1 MSSQITTSFVEQY
14 SSNVAMLSQQMGSKL
29 RSSVD
34 VETVTGKNAF
44 FDQVGVTA
52 AQLRTSRH
60 GDTPQIDT
68 PHSRRRLS
76 LADYEWADLVDDV
89 DKVRMLVDPTSSYAR
104 AAAAAMNRAMDDVII
119 TAFNA
124 SANTGVAGGTSTAL
138 PSGQKTAT
146 SDQSDGLTIAKLLAA
161 KKILDNNDVDPSLKR
176 YIVCG
181 PQQISDLLGTTQV
194 TSSDY
199 NVVRALATGAI
210 NSYLGFEFI
219 MSTRLNKDATNTTD
233 RLVFAYTEDAIKLGI
248 GKDISA
254 KISERADKSYS
265 TQVYYSMALGAVR
278 MEEEKVVQIPCHEA

>member
-29 RSSVD
+29 RGSVD
-34 VETVTGKNAF
+34 VETVRGKNAF

-89 DKVRMLVDPTSSYAR
+89 DKGRMLVDPTSSYAR

-138 PSGQKTAT
+138 PSSQKTAT
-146 SDQSDGLTIAKLLAA
+146 SDQSDGLTIAKLLSA

-176 YIVCG
+176 YVVCG

-199 NVVRALATGAI
+199 NTVKALAEGSI

-265 TQVYYSMALGAVR
+265 TQVYYAMSLGAVR
-278 MEEEKVVQIPCHEA
+278 MEEKKVVQIPCHEA

>member
-14 SSNVAMLSQQMGSKL
+14 SSNVSILSQQMGSKL

-146 SDQSDGLTIAKLLAA
+146 SDQSDGLTIAKLLSA
-161 KKILDNNDVDPSLKR
+161 KKILDNNDVDPSLRR
-176 YIVCG
+176 YLVCG

-199 NVVRALATGAI
+199 NSVRALATGAV
-210 NSYLGFEFI
+210 NTFLGFEFI
-219 MSTRLNKDATNTTD
+219 MSTRLNMDATNTTD

>member
-1 MSSQITTSFVEQY
+1 MSIQITTSFVEQY
-14 SSNVAMLSQQMGSKL
+14 SSNVSMLSQQMGSKL
-29 RSSVD
+29 RGSVD
-34 VETVTGKNAF
+34 VENINGKNAF

-89 DKVRMLVDPTSSYAR
+89 DKVRMLVDPTSSYAK

-124 SANTGVAGGTSTAL
+124 SASTGVAGGSSTAL
-138 PSGQKTAT
+138 PSTQKTAT
-146 SDQSDGLTIAKLLAA
+146 SDQSDGLTIAKLLSA
-161 KKILDNNDVDPSLKR
+161 KKIMDDNDVDPSIKR

-181 PQQISDLLGTTQV
+181 PQQISDLLGTTSV
-194 TSSDY
+194 TSADF
-199 NVVRALATGAI
+199 NTVRALSTGEV
-210 NSYLGFEFI
+210 NSFLGFEFI

-265 TQVYYSMALGAVR
+265 TQVYYCMSLGAVR
-278 MEEEKVVQIPCHEA
+278 MEEKKVVQIPCHEA

>member
-29 RSSVD
+29 RGSVD
-34 VETVTGKNAF
+34 VETVRGKNAF

-68 PHSRRRLS
+68 PHSRRRFS

-138 PSGQKTAT
+138 PSSQKTAT
-146 SDQSDGLTIAKLLAA
+146 SDQSDGLTIAKLLSA

-176 YIVCG
+176 YVVCG

-199 NVVRALATGAI
+199 NTVKALAEGSI

-265 TQVYYSMALGAVR
+265 TQVYYAMSLGATR

>member
-1 MSSQITTSFVEQY
+1 MSIQITTSFVEQY
-14 SSNVAMLSQQMGSKL
+14 SSNVTMLSQQMGSKL
-29 RSSVD
+29 RGSVD
-34 VETVTGKNAF
+34 VENINGKNAF

-52 AQLRTSRH
+52 AQIRTSRH

-89 DKVRMLVDPTSSYAR
+89 DKVRMLVDPTSSYAK
-104 AAAAAMNRAMDDVII
+104 AAAAAMNRSIDDVII
-119 TAFNA
+119 TAMNA

-138 PSGQKTAT
+138 PSTQKTAT
-146 SDQSDGLTIAKLLAA
+146 SDQSDGLTIAKLLSA
-161 KKILDNNDVDPSLKR
+161 KKIMDNNDVDPSLKR

-181 PQQISDLLGTTQV
+181 PQQISDLLGTTSV
-194 TSSDY
+194 TSADF
-199 NVVRALATGAI
+199 NTVRALSTGEV
-210 NSYLGFEFI
+210 NSLLGFEFI

-233 RLVFAYTEDAIKLGI
+233 RLVFAYTEDAIKLGM

-265 TQVYYSMALGAVR
+265 TQVYYCMSLGAVR
-278 MEEEKVVQIPCHEA
+278 MEEKKVVQIPCHEA

>member
-14 SSNVAMLSQQMGSKL
+14 SSNIAMLSQQMGSKL

-219 MSTRLNKDATNTTD
+219 MSTRLNKDATYTSD

-265 TQVYYSMALGAVR
+265 TQVYYAMSLGATR

>member
-1 MSSQITTSFVEQY
+1 
-14 SSNVAMLSQQMGSKL
+14 MLSQQMGSKL

-34 VETVTGKNAF
+34 VEKITGKNAF

-161 KKILDNNDVDPSLKR
+161 KKILDDNDVDPSLKR

-265 TQVYYSMALGAVR
+265 TQVYYCMSLGAVR

>member
-29 RSSVD
+29 RGSVD
-34 VETVTGKNAF
+34 VETVRGKNAF

-194 TSSDY
+194 TSADY

-219 MSTRLNKDATNTTD
+219 MSTRLNKDATYTSD

-265 TQVYYSMALGAVR
+265 TQVYYAMSLGAVR

>member
-1 MSSQITTSFVEQY
+1 MSIQITTSFVEQY
-14 SSNVAMLSQQMGSKL
+14 SSNVTMLSQQMGSKL
-29 RSSVD
+29 RGSVD
-34 VETVTGKNAF
+34 VETINGKNAF

-52 AQLRTSRH
+52 AQIRTSRH

-89 DKVRMLVDPTSSYAR
+89 DKVRMLVDPTSSYAK
-104 AAAAAMNRAMDDVII
+104 AAASAMNRSIDDVII
-119 TAFNA
+119 TAMNA

-138 PSGQKTAT
+138 PSTQKTAT
-146 SDQSDGLTIAKLLAA
+146 SDQSDGLTIAKLLSA

-194 TSSDY
+194 TSGDF
-199 NVVRALATGAI
+199 NTIKALAQGEI

-219 MSTRLNKDATNTTD
+219 TSTRLNMDATNTTD
-233 RLVFAYTEDAIKLGI
+233 RLVFAYTEDAIKLGM

-265 TQVYYSMALGAVR
+265 TQVYYCMSLGAVR
-278 MEEEKVVQIPCHEA
+278 MEEKKVVQIPCHEA

>member
-29 RSSVD
+29 RGSVD
-34 VETVTGKNAF
+34 VETVRGKNAF

-199 NVVRALATGAI
+199 NTVKALAEGSI

-265 TQVYYSMALGAVR
+265 TQVYYSMSFGAVR